1 MSVKTA
7 FERMAMAVVAADEA
21 DSIAQDQENAM
32 RGISVRLPDSLI
44 LLLDNIARE
53 LRTTRSEV
61 MQTILANGADDAAQA
76 IATELAPT
84 GKESDYYK
92 ALHSP
97 VVWGSMPEDRTGGE

>member
-7 FERMAMAVVAADEA
+7 FEHMAMAVVAADEA
-21 DSIAQDQENAM
+21 DIIAQDQENAM

-53 LRTTRSEV
+53 LRTTRSDV

-76 IATELAPT
+76 LAEQMAPA
-84 GKESDYYK
+84 GKEVDYYQ
-92 ALHSP
+92 ALHTP